1 MSIFGYLIR
10 SYRAKV
16 IKTIFRTKSN
26 GEYRQHK
33 ISGNACGRIA
43 EIRGMQALY
52 PAAVVSV
59 QIAEVPDLVSFRF
72 AHVTIFVRKVFFVA
86 EAARPMLDRLELIFP
101 RSMQSNRPYRPYSG
115 SSFLDSVN
123 RYTVPGSKWNRLTLR
138 MARRNGLFRGRPR
151 PDRAVRCRSSGPA
164 ERSCR

>member
-26 GEYRQHK
+26 VEYRQHK

-59 QIAEVPDLVSFRF
+59 QIAEVPDLVFFRF
-72 AHVTIFVRKVFFVA
+72 AHVTISVRQVFSVA
-86 EAARPMLDRLELIFP
+86 EAARPMLDRLEFDFP
-101 RSMQSNRPYRPYSG
+101 RSMQSNRPYRPHSG
-115 SSFLDSVN
+115 LSFLDSVN
-123 RYTVPGSKWNRLTLR
+123 RYTVPGSKRNRFTLR
-138 MARRNGLFRGRPR
+138 MARRNGLFRGRAR
-151 PDRAVRCRSSGPA
+151 PDRAARCRSSGPA

>member
-26 GEYRQHK
+26 VEYRQHK

-59 QIAEVPDLVSFRF
+59 QIAEVPDLVFFRF
-72 AHVTIFVRKVFFVA
+72 AHVTISVRQVFSVA
-86 EAARPMLDRLELIFP
+86 EAARPMLASSLIFP
-101 RSMQSNRPYRPYSG
+101 RSMQSNRPYRPHSG
-115 SSFLDSVN
+115 LSFLDSVN
-123 RYTVPGSKWNRLTLR
+123 RYTVPGSKRNRFTLR
-138 MARRNGLFRGRPR
+138 MARRNGLFRGRAR
-151 PDRAVRCRSSGPA
+151 PDRAARCRSSGPA

>member
-26 GEYRQHK
+26 VEYRQHK

-59 QIAEVPDLVSFRF
+59 QIAEVPDLVFFRF
-72 AHVTIFVRKVFFVA
+72 AHVTISVRQVFSVA
-86 EAARPMLDRLELIFP
+86 EAARPMLDRLEFDFP
-101 RSMQSNRPYRPYSG
+101 SVL
-115 SSFLDSVN
+115 SFLDSVN
-123 RYTVPGSKWNRLTLR
+123 RYTVPGSKRNRFTLR
-138 MARRNGLFRGRPR
+138 MARRNGLFRGRAR
-151 PDRAVRCRSSGPA
+151 PDRAARCRSSGPA